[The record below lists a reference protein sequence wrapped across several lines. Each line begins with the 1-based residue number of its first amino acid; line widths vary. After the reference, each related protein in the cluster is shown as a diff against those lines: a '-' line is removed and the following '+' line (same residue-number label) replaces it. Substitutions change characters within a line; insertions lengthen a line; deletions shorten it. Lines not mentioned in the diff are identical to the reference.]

1 MLYYLDRL
9 TEKLRRNVYGRLE
22 RDLFGER
29 KIEREVQES
38 FDGRTKEFQSST
50 ISKRNE
56 EKIPDPLFN

>member
-1 MLYYLDRL
+1 MLYSI
-9 TEKLRRNVYGRLE
+9 TEKLKKKIYGRLE
-22 RDLFGER
+22 RTLFGER

-56 EKIPDPLFN
+56 EKIPDPWFN